1 MYKEKKIEKIFYST
15 GDVAKI
21 MKVNVSKVRFW
32 EKEFNIINPNRNAA
46 GKRKFTK
53 QDIEKIKLIDQLLNE
68 KKYTI
73 KGAKLYLKD
82 YYSNPEK
89 ETKIINI
96 SNKTKIDDKF
106 LTKLKSEL
114 TELLDLI
121 DKK

>member
-32 EKEFNIINPNRNAA
+32 EKEFNIINPNRNSA

-73 KGAKLYLKD
+73 KGAKR
-82 YYSNPEK
+82 
-89 ETKIINI
+89 II
-96 SNKTKIDDKF
+96 
-106 LTKLKSEL
+106 KLKKEKIKNEYQIIERLKKIKSFLQEL
-114 TELLDLI
+114 QKNI
-121 DKK
+121 

>member
-1 MYKEKKIEKIFYST
+1 MYKEKEIEKIFYST

-68 KKYTI
+68 N
-73 KGAKLYLKD
+73 KLNNENQFEHSLEFQLQIYYLCR
-82 YYSNPEK
+82 
-89 ETKIINI
+89 
-96 SNKTKIDDKF
+96 
-106 LTKLKSEL
+106 
-114 TELLDLI
+114 
-121 DKK
+121 

>member
-73 KGAKLYLKD
+73 KGAKR
-82 YYSNPEK
+82 
-89 ETKIINI
+89 II
-96 SNKTKIDDKF
+96 
-106 LTKLKSEL
+106 KLKKEKIKNEYQIIERLKKIKSFLQEL
-114 TELLDLI
+114 QKNI
-121 DKK
+121 